1 MKYIDTEMA
10 YHYAKELEM
19 DAMFDGT
26 SKQNLARAYLQL
38 LDDHRYT
45 VDKLTGQVAQ
55 LHELARLQAARLV
68 SERLPMN
75 DTAQLYTSEQQTAH
89 REVEFLSKSAETIK
103 WLESTNLL
111 IHQVP
116 SYTDEFRERMSQM
129 IGHAI
134 ECIKKCNQP

>member
-38 LDDHRYT
+38 LEEYRYSQE
-45 VDKLTGQVAQ
+45 KLTGQIAR
-55 LHELARLQAARLV
+55 LHDLARLQAARLV

-75 DTAQLYTSEQQTAH
+75 GTPYLYESE
-89 REVEFLSKSAETIK
+89 S
-103 WLESTNLL
+103 
-111 IHQVP
+111 
-116 SYTDEFRERMSQM
+116 
-129 IGHAI
+129 
-134 ECIKKCNQP
+134 